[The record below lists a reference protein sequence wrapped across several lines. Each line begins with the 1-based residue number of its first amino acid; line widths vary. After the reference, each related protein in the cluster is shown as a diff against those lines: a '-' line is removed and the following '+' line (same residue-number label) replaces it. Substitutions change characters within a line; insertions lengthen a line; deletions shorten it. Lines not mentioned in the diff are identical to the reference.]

1 MVSCGS
7 GGVLTEVINDVVT
20 ERAPVSEALAVHML
34 SRLRIKGNPGA
45 AAAFI
50 RRVSQLAAGAP
61 WERFILEINP
71 VLWSRDAAI
80 AVDGLLIIEASTP
93 ACASR

>member
-1 MVSCGS
+1 
-7 GGVLTEVINDVVT
+7 
-20 ERAPVSEALAVHML
+20 ML
-34 SRLRIKGNPGA
+34 SRLRIKEESAA

-50 RRVSQLAAGAP
+50 SRLSQLAAGAP

-71 VLWSRDAAI
+71 VLWSRDAAV

-93 ACASR
+93 AGASR